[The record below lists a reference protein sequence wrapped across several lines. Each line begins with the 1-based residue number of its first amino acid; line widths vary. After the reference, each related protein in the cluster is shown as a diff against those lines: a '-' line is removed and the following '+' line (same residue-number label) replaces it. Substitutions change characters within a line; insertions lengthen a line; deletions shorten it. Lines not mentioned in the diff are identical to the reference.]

1 MVDDIQGASAT
12 GDSVEQ
18 AASGGSGGNS
28 VQERLAD
35 IYQGPPIL
43 DWRYL
48 VAGLAVVAGWWLLF
62 GPFSAFM
69 AGMGMVVLAS
79 GIDPTLTALRSR
91 GWPTTEAVV
100 LESTVFTLR
109 ELRDSF
115 DGLGRSGSTRGGY
128 VPFVRYEYTV
138 DGETYVNVRVSPF
151 DGPIPRRRWAE
162 RIASDYQ
169 ENTRMT
175 IPYDPSDPSRSFIR
189 TWTWSTRLLLFLG
202 GSTLFLAPA
211 VWLAAGTPLPA
222 DIAVPDIVLIGA
234 FASLF
239 ILYGLYLMVSA
250 LRTYRWPTT
259 RGEVR
264 GRGIDVRSGSE
275 GGSTSYVPQLR
286 YEYEVDGDSYVSSRI
301 AAGSGPSFSSRSGAE
316 DWLEEFP
323 DGGEVTVHYK
333 PSRPDRSVLKRGGVL
348 KGLLLAVVASAAL
361 TLVVLLDT
369 GNMYLLERL
378 LQQLLRRLPV

>member
-1 MVDDIQGASAT
+1 MVDDAYEA
-12 GDSVEQ
+12 
-18 AASGGSGGNS
+18 GGSGDLAGQAAATDSSGGGGGGS

-35 IYQGPPIL
+35 IYQGAPEL
-43 DWRYL
+43 DGRYL
-48 VAGLAVVAGWWLLF
+48 LVGLAVVVGWWALF
-62 GPFSAFM
+62 GLMSAFM
-69 AGMGMVVLAS
+69 AGLGLVILAS
-79 GIDPTLTALRSR
+79 GIDPTLVTLRSR

-100 LESTVFTLR
+100 LESRVFTLR

-115 DGLGRSGSTRGGY
+115 DGLSRSVSTRGGY

-151 DGPIPRRRWAE
+151 DSPIPRRQWAE
-162 RIASDYQ
+162 RVVADYQ
-169 ENTRMT
+169 ENTRVT
-175 IPYDPSDPSRSFIR
+175 VPYDPSDPSRSFLR
-189 TWTWSTRLLLFLG
+189 TWIRSQRLLLFLG

-211 VWLAAGTPLPA
+211 VWLAAGTPFVTPGEIPG
-222 DIAVPDIVLIGA
+222 IALIGA

-259 RGEVR
+259 TGLVR
-264 GRGIDVRSGSE
+264 ARDIDVRRGSE
-275 GGSTSYVPQLR
+275 GGDTSYVPQLR
-286 YEYEVDGDSYVSSRI
+286 YEYEVDGDSYVSSQI
-301 AAGSGPSFSSRSGAE
+301 AAGGGPSFSSRSGAE
-316 DWLEEFP
+316 EWLEEFP
-323 DGGEVTVHYK
+323 DGDEVTVHYR

-378 LQQLLRRLPV
+378 LQRLPI